1 MSSQS
6 PRRPDT
12 PDERFD
18 AALRSW
24 AERPPRT
31 EPEEAAR
38 RLAPRLPERGL
49 AGRRPVA
56 GRPALWLAA
65 AAVALAAGLAVFVG
79 SLGPRWERRAPAE
92 AAAPPAGVP
101 LAPAGDVLVIELD
114 PETTLYLDLSGG
126 DEPRS

>member
-6 PRRPDT
+6 PRRPGT
-12 PDERFD
+12 PMDRFD
-18 AALRSW
+18 AAFRSW

-31 EPEEAAR
+31 PPEEAAR
-38 RLAPRLPERGL
+38 RLVPRLPARRL
-49 AGRRPVA
+49 AGHRSVA

-65 AAVALAAGLAVFVG
+65 AAVVLAVGLTAV
-79 SLGPRWERRAPAE
+79 LGPRWERRASAE

-114 PETTLYLDLSGG
+114 SETTLYMTLGAGSQA
-126 DEPRS
+126 PI

>member
-6 PRRPDT
+6 PRRPGT
-12 PDERFD
+12 PEDRFD
-18 AALRSW
+18 AAFRSW

-31 EPEEAAR
+31 APEEAAR
-38 RLAPRLPERGL
+38 RLASRLPERRL
-49 AGRRPVA
+49 AGRRSLA

-65 AAVALAAGLAVFVG
+65 AAVALAAGLALVVG

-101 LAPAGDVLVIELD
+101 LAPTGDVLVIELD
-114 PETTLYLDLSGG
+114 SETTLYMTLGAGSQA
-126 DEPRS
+126 PI